1 MIKTMIVIQAG
12 GLPDWK
18 KYKKP
23 ADLFSAGE
31 IDRLDERMFAG
42 KSREELVLLRQKLS
56 DSFDWLDTGDCD
68 PGSPEWKDWE
78 RRLDRLSD
86 LMDNIDGI
94 LNPEEQFDD
103 EDDEW

>member
-42 KSREELVLLRQKLS
+42 KSRDELIWLRQKLS
-56 DSFDWLDTGDCD
+56 DTFEWLDSGDCD
-68 PGSPEWKDWE
+68 IESPEMQAWE

-86 LMDNIDGI
+86 LMDNIDGS
-94 LNPEEQFDD
+94 LNPEEEFDN